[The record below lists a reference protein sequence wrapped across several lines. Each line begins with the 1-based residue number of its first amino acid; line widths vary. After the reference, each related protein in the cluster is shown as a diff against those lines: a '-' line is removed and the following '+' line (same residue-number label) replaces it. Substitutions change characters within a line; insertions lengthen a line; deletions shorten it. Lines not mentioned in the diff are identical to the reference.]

1 MTKSEQ
7 MLEKVKKLL
16 ALAGNNPSEEEAKA
30 AMAKAQ
36 RIIAEYNLNEA
47 DLNGN
52 GEKIEYAVVVCKDFY
67 RDQFRHP
74 LARAVASAF
83 RCKDCIVGSDNAFV
97 GRKQDAEAA
106 CEAFKFAAAACLKNA
121 RKAERKARAE
131 RGTARGVFPSYTK
144 GFVDGIKR
152 HLDEGCK
159 ALMIIV
165 PEDVNGYYDSIV
177 TPGKFYRSHSN
188 AGFRRQDYENGKRDG
203 YDAMKSRAIEG
214 GC

>member
-36 RIIAEYNLNEA
+36 KIIAEYNLNEA
-47 DLNGN
+47 DLDGN
-52 GEKIEYAVVVCKDFY
+52 GEKIEYAVVVCDDFY
-67 RDQFRHP
+67 RDLFRHP
-74 LARAVASAF
+74 LAAAVASAF
-83 RCKDCIVGSDNAFV
+83 RCKPVIVGSDNAFV
-97 GRKQDAEAA
+97 GRKQDAQAA
-106 CEAFKFAAAACLKNA
+106 CEVFKFAAAACLKNA

-131 RGTARGVFPSYTK
+131 YGTARGVFPSYTQ
-144 GFVDGIKR
+144 GFVAGIKR

-165 PEDVNGYYDSIV
+165 PEDVNDYYKSIIN
-177 TPGKFYRSHSN
+177 PNKAYRSHSN
-188 AGFRRQDYENGKRDG
+188 SKIDRRIYENGKRDG
-203 YDAMKSRAIEG
+203 YDAMRSRAIEG